1 MRFAFLCNRR
11 AGSGVFRDDIAGIAA
26 ELNGQIYNCPANPE
40 IEAVLA
46 LRDGFDV
53 LVAVGGDGTVSACA
67 SAIWKAKS
75 PAILAVIPAG
85 TLNHFA
91 KDLGI
96 PDFATAHRVLRTAHV
111 RTVDIATVN
120 GIPFVNNSGIGLY
133 PVLVRKRE
141 IHRRHGVPRWVAFA
155 IALCRVMIRMPLRRL
170 ILEADGQRLAHRT
183 PFVFVGNNSYRVEGL
198 SLGTRATL
206 NGGVLG
212 VCVSGIPGSLEVIL
226 LAVRALF
233 RRLKEQR
240 DFFNIAAL
248 HLTVRS
254 PHSTLQVSLD
264 GELRRLHTP
273 LDYRIHPGG
282 LRVLS
287 PPLSPQ

>member
-11 AGSGVFRDDIAGIAA
+11 AGSGTLHDDIVRIAA
-26 ELNGQIYNCPANPE
+26 DLNGHIYNCPTNPE
-40 IEAVLA
+40 VEAVMA
-46 LRDGFDV
+46 LHAGFDV

-67 SAIWKAKS
+67 SAIWKTKS
-75 PAILAVIPAG
+75 TAILAVIPAG

-96 PDFATAHRVLRTAHV
+96 PDVPTAHRVLTNACV
-111 RTVDIATVN
+111 RNVDLATVN
-120 GIPFVNNSGIGLY
+120 GVPFVNNSGIGLY
-133 PVLVRKRE
+133 PVLVRIRE
-141 IHRRHGVPRWVAFA
+141 MHRRKGIPRWVAFA
-155 IALCRVMIRMPLRRL
+155 IALCRVLIRMPIRRL
-170 ILEADGQRLAHRT
+170 ILEADGNRLAHRT

-212 VCVSGIPGSLEVIL
+212 VCVSGIAGSLALIL
-226 LAVRALF
+226 LATRALF

-240 DFFNIAAL
+240 DFVNIAAK

-254 PHSTLQVSLD
+254 PHSTIQVSLD

-273 LDYRIHPGG
+273 LDYRIHPGA
-282 LRVLS
+282 LKVLA
-287 PPLSPQ
+287 PQ